1 MSVTIFRKLRGRIV
15 PITVDEEHASAYLAL
30 EYKRTPKH
38 QVTRGK
44 FDTVTSFTVP
54 NATCQSCGK
63 DVFYYENSYG
73 SRVLFDSLGPPWPI
87 HPCYNMEPITKKKD
101 SHIIPPGWEPVFIDR
116 GVMTSNGGLRVQGK
130 IGNLNIRFLF
140 ESGIYSK
147 MKIDVCDVPGLIV
160 FASRDRGRVQ
170 THTGKKVF
178 MSRFETVPENQNKD
192 KNIDGEKKRHA
203 ISKKTKEGDY
213 SIEVIEDGVIKIEY
227 IILHDLYNKYFL
239 KNSELNLVTI
249 VSDKGVIDKVRSD
262 SHGIFITLNELS
274 TQIKKP
280 NHGDHSLIENNK
292 NLSHLVGTLI
302 IKSIEV
308 VIGENERMSAII
320 SGALNKKFRVNY
332 ILSDDSRINEFFDIF
347 SDSVPSD
354 WMRKC
359 LVKDTEDNITLE
371 VLARDGVSNVTFNVS
386 YVRKNI
392 ADKMVRVISKIKTV
406 ENRNPLILQRR
417 KRAVSIEEH
426 IDKLVKKIHSPM
438 ADAFLNAKKK

>member
-1 MSVTIFRKLRGRIV
+1 MSVTIFRKMRGRIV
-15 PITVDEEHASAYLAL
+15 PITVDEEHASSYLTL
-30 EYKRTPKH
+30 EYKKTPKH
-38 QVTRGK
+38 QVTRSQ
-44 FDTVTSFTVP
+44 FDTITSFTVP

-130 IGNLNIRFLF
+130 IGNVEIRFVF
-140 ESGIYSK
+140 DSAIFSK
-147 MKIDVCDVPGLIV
+147 MKIDVCDVPDLIV

-178 MSRFETVPENQNKD
+178 MSRFEIVPENLN

-203 ISKKTKEGDY
+203 ISKETKEGNY
-213 SIEVIEDGVIKIEY
+213 SIEVIEYGVVIMEY
-227 IILHDLYNKYFL
+227 IIPHDLYNKYFL
-239 KNSELNLVTI
+239 KNSELTLVT
-249 VSDKGVIDKVRSD
+249 VFSDKGVIDKIRSD
-262 SHGIFITLNELS
+262 SHGMFITLNELS
-274 TQIKKP
+274 KQIKIP
-280 NHGDHSLIENNK
+280 NHGDYRLIENSK
-292 NLSHLVGTLI
+292 NSSHLVGTLM
-302 IKSIEV
+302 IKNIEV

-320 SGALNKKFRVNY
+320 SGFLNKKIKVNY

-347 SDSVPSD
+347 SDSVQSN
-354 WMRKC
+354 WMKKC

-371 VLARDGVSNVTFNVS
+371 VLASDGVSNVTFNVS
-386 YVRKNI
+386 YVGKDI

-406 ENRNPLILQRR
+406 ENRNPLVLQRK
-417 KRAVSIEEH
+417 KRTVSIEEH
-426 IDKLVKKIHSPM
+426 IGKLVNKIHSPM

>member
-38 QVTRGK
+38 QVTRSK
-44 FDTVTSFTVP
+44 FDTVISFTVP
-54 NATCQSCGK
+54 NATCQNCGK

-87 HPCYNMEPITKKKD
+87 HPCYNMEPIAKKKD
-101 SHIIPPGWEPVFIDR
+101 SHIIPQGWEPVFIDR

-130 IGNLNIRFLF
+130 IGNLEIRFLF
-140 ESGIYSK
+140 ESAIYSK

-178 MSRFETVPENQNKD
+178 MSRFEIVPENINRAKNKNEG
-192 KNIDGEKKRHA
+192 KNRYA
-203 ISKKTKEGDY
+203 ISKETKGGDY
-213 SIEVIEDGVIKIEY
+213 SIEVIEEGVVKIEY
-227 IILHDLYNKYFL
+227 IIPHDLYVKYFL
-239 KNSELNLVTI
+239 KNSGMTLVTI
-249 VSDKGVIDKVRSD
+249 VSDKGVIDKIRSD
-262 SHGIFITLNELS
+262 SHGMFITLNELS

-280 NHGDHSLIENNK
+280 NYGGHNHIEKSK
-292 NLSHLVGTLI
+292 NSSHLVGTLI
-302 IKSIEV
+302 IKDIEV

-347 SDSVPSD
+347 NDFVKYNL
-354 WMRKC
+354 MRKC

-371 VLARDGVSNVTFNVS
+371 VLSNDGVSSVIFNVS
-386 YVRKNI
+386 YVRKI
-392 ADKMVRVISKIKTV
+392 TADNMARVISEIKPVKNKKT
-406 ENRNPLILQRR
+406 LIIQRK
-417 KRAVSIEEH
+417 KREVSIEEH
-426 IDKLVKKIHSPM
+426 IDKLVKK
-438 ADAFLNAKKK
+438 